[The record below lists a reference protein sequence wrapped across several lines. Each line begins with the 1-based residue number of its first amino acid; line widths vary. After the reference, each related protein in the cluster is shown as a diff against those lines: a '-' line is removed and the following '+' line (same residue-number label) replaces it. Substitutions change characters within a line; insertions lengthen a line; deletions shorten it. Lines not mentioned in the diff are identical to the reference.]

1 MSKSSTIIVALL
13 LLAALC
19 AVPFGAGCRKE
30 SDNLCIAG
38 DLGTYRQERITAAP
52 PGCEAHY
59 LDPQG
64 RHARVRVIPGQPWE
78 RPDGAVPFP
87 FEKHTVYSQ
96 RKPDGVRVVWHKG
109 NLVVDM
115 FLEGRAVPQGAV
127 LRAYL
132 FEYRS
137 DVADDV
143 EVAQAEVNQLKE
155 ASRDRPKD
163 AAVHLELARKYRKL
177 GNTVMATQEYHIAV
191 EADRSCYRC
200 YLEMGALYFELKH
213 WDLAIRALRRAAAL
227 LPEETQ
233 PHLLLGDVYYHVRN
247 GQEAQRAYGQALKL
261 GLTGDELQRAQGRLA
276 ELNEGKYM
284 IEVMPG
290 ARNRPKDE

>member
-1 MSKSSTIIVALL
+1 VVVLL
-13 LLAALC
+13 GLAALC
-19 AVPFGAGCRKE
+19 AVPFGAGCQKG
-30 SDNLCIAG
+30 SDSVGFCIAG
-38 DLGTYRQERITAAP
+38 NLGTYRQERIVEAP

-59 LDPQG
+59 VDPQG
-64 RHARVRVIPGQPWE
+64 RYARVLVIPGRTGE

-87 FEKHTVYSQ
+87 FEKHMVYSQ

-109 NLVVDM
+109 DLVVDM

-143 EVAQAEVNQLKE
+143 AVARAEVNQLKE
-155 ASRDRPKD
+155 SSRDRPKD
-163 AAVHLELARKYRKL
+163 ATLHLELARKYRKL
-177 GNTVMATQEYHIAV
+177 GDTVMATQEYHIAV
-191 EADRSCYRC
+191 DADRSCYEC
-200 YLEMGALYFELKH
+200 YLEMGTLYFELKH
-213 WDLAIRALRRAAAL
+213 WDLAIRALRRAAAIR
-227 LPEETQ
+227 PGEAQ
-233 PHLLLGDVYYHVRN
+233 PHFLLGDVFYHVRN

-261 GLTGDELQRAQGRLA
+261 GLSADELKRAQGRLS
-276 ELNEGKYM
+276 EIKEGKYM

-290 ARNRPKDE
+290 ARNRPKGR